1 MRTAK
6 AVLFLKGKKNMELF
20 ILCLIFLIYMPLHYL
35 FFRMTVA
42 ASLRAGKMSHTA
54 IKKVM
59 KGKRN
64 FWFYEELHRTHG
76 LGNMYW
82 LNKWFLSLF
91 PAALI
96 LHLALGWME
105 QLTIFTA
112 LLTCVV
118 LLLAA
123 GMWAASQNLPRAKNA
138 VKNEAV
144 FGIGFPLLMCLAVV
158 KGIILAL
165 G

>member
-1 MRTAK
+1 
-6 AVLFLKGKKNMELF
+6 MELF
-20 ILCLIFLIYMPLHYL
+20 IVCLVFLIYMPLHYL

-82 LNKWFLSLF
+82 LNKWFLCLY
-91 PAALI
+91 PAVLI
-96 LHLALGWME
+96 LHLALGWMKR
-105 QLTIFTA
+105 LTIFTA

-123 GMWAASQNLPRAKNA
+123 GMWAASQKLPRAKDA

-144 FGIGFPLLMCLAVV
+144 LGIGFPMLMCLSVV
-158 KGIILAL
+158 KGIIIAL

>member
-1 MRTAK
+1 
-6 AVLFLKGKKNMELF
+6 MELF

-42 ASLRAGKMSHTA
+42 ASLRAGKMSRTA
-54 IKKVM
+54 IKKAM

-123 GMWAASQNLPRAKNA
+123 GMWAASQKLPRAKDT

-144 FGIGFPLLMCLAVV
+144 LGIGFPMLMCLSVV
-158 KGIILAL
+158 KGIIIAL